1 MKDKCYFIF
10 GMPESG
16 KTTFLVSLYR
26 MLVLGEKKTALS
38 LDNKETIEGFEN
50 INDLVTK
57 LSRCIKFDRTKIGE
71 KNCARLPLCTED
83 GDKVELVLPDI
94 SGEVFRDIIKDRR
107 ISVKLAESL
116 WNADELLLF
125 INLDTMTDEEL
136 YDMNQKSAMAAV
148 DQGNDLATGASVVTE
163 TTELEKT
170 IGKPSSGKEQT
181 IKHATQSDLLDLIQ
195 CITCMNNQMFRMKII
210 ISAWDLVESEEG
222 NIRPDEFVEQKMPI
236 IYQFLTNHSDQIV
249 CDFYGMSAQGG
260 DFENED
266 DKKKIQSGDFY
277 DYVKVIDHNG
287 NSTYDLTKVLLD

>member
-1 MKDKCYFIF
+1 M
-10 GMPESG
+10 
-16 KTTFLVSLYR
+16 
-26 MLVLGEKKTALS
+26 
-38 LDNKETIEGFEN
+38 
-50 INDLVTK
+50 
-57 LSRCIKFDRTKIGE
+57 
-71 KNCARLPLCTED
+71 
-83 GDKVELVLPDI
+83 
-94 SGEVFRDIIKDRR
+94 
-107 ISVKLAESL
+107 
-116 WNADELLLF
+116 
-125 INLDTMTDEEL
+125 
-136 YDMNQKSAMAAV
+136 
-148 DQGNDLATGASVVTE
+148 VTE

-195 CITCMNNQMFRMKII
+195 CITCMNNQMFKMKII

-287 NSTYDLTKVLLD
+287 NSTYDLTKVSLD